1 MTILDGIFALALAYM
16 AFLGWQKGFVFEV
29 LSTLGL
35 VVAVICGVIFH
46 ANLKGL
52 VASVSG
58 SSSTYLILALSF
70 LLTCA
75 LAYFLWYV
83 LARLVKSA
91 IHLTALGFFDNV
103 LGSLLGVLK
112 AALAISFLVGTLAR
126 FFPAIQDSL
135 RQPRSVANLTV
146 AIGSYEKEALL
157 ALFPKAKASVLTF
170 LGDLPS
176 NNFFGDLQKKTISK
190 NPSLH

>member
-1 MTILDGIFALALAYM
+1 M

-52 VASVSG
+52 VASASG
-58 SSSTYLILALSF
+58 SSSAFAVLTLSF

-83 LARLVKSA
+83 LAKLVKTA

-112 AALAISFLVGTLAR
+112 AALAISFLVGTVAR
-126 FFPAIQDSL
+126 FIPSIQQSL
-135 RQPRSVANLTV
+135 NQPRSVANLTV
-146 AIGSYEKEALL
+146 AVGSYEKDALL
-157 ALFPKAKASVLTF
+157 YIFPLAKASVLTF
-170 LGDLPS
+170 LGDLPG

-190 NPSLH
+190 NTSLH